1 MKVDEKVGR
10 VGVEVGEKVG
20 EVREVG
26 VEIVQ
31 GDG

>member
-1 MKVDEKVGR
+1 MRRWGE